1 MAASAVDAEMFEGLP
16 SLELSHQVSEKND
29 TLKKEE
35 SFNNSLEKAGEDQD
49 QYNDDVELLNGEP
62 VITSGRDVSRFVVDM
77 RDDGD
82 PALTFR
88 SLFLGTVMAGLG
100 AALCQVR
107 AFSPVLGCELRG
119 PLGADIF
126 VQARADVSFDCV
138 PVAHHLYL
146 W

>member
-16 SLELSHQVSEKND
+16 NLELSHQVSEKND

-107 AFSPVLGCELRG
+107 AFFLVLGCELRG